1 MNMKTIQ
8 EVLEPKAILEREIY
22 LLISNFERENQVEIS
37 SIIIDRVIIET
48 EWGRPLENILEV
60 KATIEL

>member
-1 MNMKTIQ
+1 MKTIQ
-8 EVLEPKAILEREIY
+8 EIKDAKAILEREIS
-22 LLISNFERENQVEIS
+22 LLISNFEKENQVEIS
-37 SIIIDRVIIET
+37 SIIIDRVIIES